1 MRDAFDEF
9 MDELRRRRAAQN
21 GSDDAGENG
30 SNGES
35 DAETSARDKTSGGEA
50 REDETVDTNRSGSGV
65 DGEPEGED
73 EGPRPLSRGGFGGGR
88 RSRSMGP
95 SDDFPQ
101 ITISRRWVVLF
112 IAVVVAFS
120 LITTFFTVGI
130 QLTTDAIWYQS
141 IGYAGVFWTRIWSQL
156 GLFALGAVAAF
167 TALWLNVWLAGRL
180 IPKGK
185 MRRFSLDDF
194 LDRLD
199 MDRFTSG
206 GFGGGPFGSS
216 PKRPG
221 ASATSVEVP
230 DLSRPVFWT
239 MLAIGI
245 LVALGLGGLLSSGW
259 ATIQLYAHQ
268 VPFQQTD
275 PNFGQNIGFYVF
287 QLPFFRL
294 LQSYV
299 NTVLL
304 VSIVVV
310 GIRYIVAV
318 VSGAPMSTP
327 ARVHLGVL
335 AMLYLWSVALGYQLD
350 RFELVYS
357 GQSTLFTGVSYAD
370 ANAKFLA
377 FNAMTVVA
385 AFAGAFILGFAYTR
399 WRIPL
404 VLTVMFWMS
413 AYVVLDVAYPQLV
426 QRFVVVPNQQAQ
438 ETPYISNNISM
449 TRLAFSL
456 TAWNG
461 SGSQALTY
469 TPKATVSQAD
479 VESETATIQ
488 NMRLWDAGP
497 LGQTLDGLN
506 VIRQYYSFPDVTT
519 DRYTFTDAASCAP
532 ATAPCVRQVMIAGRE
547 LDPTKAAS
555 SNNGTPSW
563 VNLHITYTHGVGL
576 VMVPV
581 NEVVAPAGQPNLFIK
596 DLPPVSVKGAPTI
609 TEPRIYFGTQPTAYS
624 IVGAQSQEFDYPSQ
638 NNSSGDKYNNW
649 TGNTGIKLDSTLARL
664 LFAARFGDVNLLISD
679 QITSNSQLLM
689 NRSIQERAQAIAP
702 FLRFDKDPY
711 LVVTSGGRLDY
722 ILDGYTTSAAFP
734 DANSFDPGPD
744 PKTNG
749 LAGDPF
755 NYIRNSV
762 KVVMDAYD
770 GTMSFYVSD
779 PTDPMIQAWQGVFP
793 GVFKPMADMPSDLK
807 PHLRYPVDMFD
818 AQTAQFANYHVT
830 DPGVFYQ
837 RNDLWQVPTNSSGST
852 GGPTQLPLESYYV
865 QMRVPGDASPEFVL
879 LQPMVPNG
887 RNNMIAWVAA
897 HMDPATYGQIS
908 VFDFPRDLNV
918 YGPVQME
925 SLIAQTP
932 AISQQITLW
941 NTNGSK
947 VTLGNLLVIP
957 LKESLLYVEPVYLA
971 AQSNALPAFQKVV
984 VTNGSTIVWGST
996 LQDALTQL
1004 YAAEA
1009 ANPGASPSPGGSP
1022 APGASP
1028 SPGASPAPGA
1038 SPSPNPGASPT
1049 PTATPG
1055 ATGTPGASSTPLST
1069 NAQVLIAEA
1078 SQHYAAAQDALGKK
1092 DLATYQKEMD
1102 IVGQIL
1108 AQLGQ
1113 VVGTPAP
1120 SGS

>member
-1 MRDAFDEF
+1 MRDAFDDF
-9 MDELRRRRAAQN
+9 MDELRRRRAAQD
-21 GSDDAGENG
+21 GPDDAGQNG
-30 SNGES
+30 SKTP
-35 DAETSARDKTSGGEA
+35 DETPGQDA
-50 REDETVDTNRSGSGV
+50 REDDTVDTNRSGSGA
-65 DGEPEGED
+65 EGDPED
-73 EGPRPLSRGGFGGGR
+73 EDEAPRPFSRGSFGSGFGGGR
-88 RSRSMGP
+88 RARSMGP
-95 SDDFPQ
+95 RDEFPQ

-112 IAVVVAFS
+112 IAIVVAFS

-156 GLFALGAVAAF
+156 GLFVLGAAAAF
-167 TALWLNVWLAGRL
+167 AAIWINVWVAGRL
-180 IPKGK
+180 IPKAQL
-185 MRRFSLDDF
+185 RRFSLDEF
-194 LDRLD
+194 LDRFN
-199 MDRFTSG
+199 MDRYTSG
-206 GFGGGPFGSS
+206 GFGGAFGNQ

-221 ASATSVEVP
+221 AATSSVEVP
-230 DLSRPVFWT
+230 DLSRPVFWV

-268 VPFQQTD
+268 VPFNQSD
-275 PNFGQNIGFYVF
+275 PSFNKDIGFYVF

-310 GIRYIVAV
+310 GIRYLVAV
-318 VSGAPMSTP
+318 VSGAPMPTP
-327 ARVHLGVL
+327 ARVHLGIL
-335 AMLYLWSVALGYQLD
+335 AMLYLWSIALGYQLD

-404 VLTVMFWMS
+404 MLTFMFWIS

-438 ETPYISNNISM
+438 ETPYISNNINM
-449 TRLAFSL
+449 TRLAFGL
-456 TAWNG
+456 TGWNG
-461 SGSQALTY
+461 TGSQAVTY
-469 TPKATVSQAD
+469 TPQATVSQAD
-479 VESETATIQ
+479 VLDEAATIQ

-532 ATAPCVRQVMIAGRE
+532 AAAPCVRQVMVSGRE

-581 NEVVAPAGQPNLFIK
+581 NEVVSPAGQPSLFIK
-596 DLPPVSVKGAPTI
+596 DLPPASVKGAPTI
-609 TEPRIYFGTQPTAYS
+609 TEPRIYFGTQSTVYS

-649 TGNTGIKLDSTLARL
+649 TGNTGIKLDSTLTKL

-679 QITSNSQLLM
+679 QITNNSQLLM

-702 FLRFDKDPY
+702 FLRFDKEPY
-711 LVVTSGGRLDY
+711 LVVNSAGRLDY
-722 ILDGYTTSAAFP
+722 ILDGYTTTSAFP
-734 DANSFDPGPD
+734 DANSFDPGSSSAA
-744 PKTNG
+744 NG

-755 NYIRNSV
+755 NYVRNSV

-779 PTDPMIQAWQGVFP
+779 PTDPIIQAWAGVFP
-793 GVFKPMADMPSDLK
+793 GVFKPMAEMPSDLK
-807 PHLRYPVDMFD
+807 PHLRYPVDMFN
-818 AQTAQFANYHVT
+818 AQNAQFANYHVT

-837 RNDLWQVPTNSSGST
+837 HNDLWQVPTNSASSGT
-852 GGPTQLPLESYYV
+852 GPTQLPLESYYV
-865 QMRVPGDASPEFVL
+865 EMRVPGDANPEFVL

-897 HMDPATYGQIS
+897 HMDPATYGKIS
-908 VFDFPRDLNV
+908 VFDFPRDANV

-941 NTNGSK
+941 NTNGSR

-957 LKESLLYVEPVYLA
+957 LKNSLLYVEPVYLA
-971 AQSNALPAFQKVV
+971 ASSNALPAFQKVV
-984 VTNGSTIVWGST
+984 VTNGSTIVWGNT
-996 LQDALTQL
+996 LQDSLTQL
-1004 YAAEA
+1004 YAAQA
-1009 ANPGASPSPGGSP
+1009 AGAGSSPSPGSSPTPGASPS
-1022 APGASP
+1022 A
-1028 SPGASPAPGA
+1028 
-1038 SPSPNPGASPT
+1038 
-1049 PTATPG
+1049 TATP
-1055 ATGTPGASSTPLST
+1055 ATSGTPGASNSPLST
-1069 NAQVLIAEA
+1069 NAQVLIAQA

-1102 IVGQIL
+1102 IVGQLL
-1108 AQLGQ
+1108 AQLAQ
-1113 VVGTPAP
+1113 VAGTPAP
-1120 SGS
+1120 SAS

>member
-1 MRDAFDEF
+1 MRDAFDDF
-9 MDELRRRRAAQN
+9 MDELRRRRAAQD
-21 GSDDAGENG
+21 GPDDAGQNG
-30 SNGES
+30 SKTP
-35 DAETSARDKTSGGEA
+35 DETPGQDA
-50 REDETVDTNRSGSGV
+50 REDDTVDTNRSGSGA
-65 DGEPEGED
+65 EGDPED
-73 EGPRPLSRGGFGGGR
+73 EDEAPRPFSRESFGSGFGGGR
-88 RSRSMGP
+88 RARSMGP
-95 SDDFPQ
+95 RDEFPQ

-112 IAVVVAFS
+112 IAIVVAFS

-156 GLFALGAVAAF
+156 GLFVLGAAVAFA
-167 TALWLNVWLAGRL
+167 AIWINVWVAGRL
-180 IPKGK
+180 IPKGQL
-185 MRRFSLDDF
+185 RRFSLDEF
-194 LDRLD
+194 LDRFN
-199 MDRFTSG
+199 MDRYTSG
-206 GFGGGPFGSS
+206 GFGGAFGNQ

-221 ASATSVEVP
+221 ATASTVEVP
-230 DLSRPVFWT
+230 DLSRPVFWV

-268 VPFQQTD
+268 VPFNQTD
-275 PNFGQNIGFYVF
+275 PSFNKDIGFYVF

-310 GIRYIVAV
+310 GIRYLVAV
-318 VSGAPMSTP
+318 VSGAPMPTP
-327 ARVHLGVL
+327 ARVHLGIL
-335 AMLYLWSVALGYQLD
+335 AMLYLWSIALGYQLD

-404 VLTVMFWMS
+404 MLTFMFWIS

-438 ETPYISNNISM
+438 ETPYISNNINM
-449 TRLAFSL
+449 TRLAFGL
-456 TAWNG
+456 TGWNG
-461 SGSQALTY
+461 TGSQAVTY
-469 TPKATVSQAD
+469 TPQATVSQAD
-479 VESETATIQ
+479 VLDEAATIQ

-497 LGQTLDGLN
+497 LGTTLDGLN

-532 ATAPCVRQVMIAGRE
+532 AAAPCVRQVMVSGRE

-581 NEVVAPAGQPNLFIK
+581 NEVVSPAGQPSLFIK
-596 DLPPVSVKGAPTI
+596 DLPPASVKGAPTI
-609 TEPRIYFGTQPTAYS
+609 TEPRIYFGTQSTVYS

-649 TGNTGIKLDSTLARL
+649 TGNTGIKLDSTLTKL

-679 QITSNSQLLM
+679 QITNNSQLLM

-702 FLRFDKDPY
+702 FLRFDKEPY
-711 LVVTSGGRLDY
+711 LVVNSAGRLDY
-722 ILDGYTTSAAFP
+722 ILDGYTTSSAFP
-734 DANSFDPGPD
+734 DANSFDPGSSS
-744 PKTNG
+744 TANG

-755 NYIRNSV
+755 NYVRNSV

-779 PTDPMIQAWQGVFP
+779 PTDPIIQAWAGVFP
-793 GVFKPMADMPSDLK
+793 GVFKPMAEMPSDLK
-807 PHLRYPVDMFD
+807 PHLRYPVDMFN

-837 RNDLWQVPTNSSGST
+837 HNDLWQVPTNSASSGT
-852 GGPTQLPLESYYV
+852 GPTQLPLESYYV
-865 QMRVPGDASPEFVL
+865 EMRVPGDANPEFVL

-908 VFDFPRDLNV
+908 VFDFPRDANV

-932 AISQQITLW
+932 TISQQITLW
-941 NTNGSK
+941 NTNGSR

-957 LKESLLYVEPVYLA
+957 LKNSLLYVEPVYLA
-971 AQSNALPAFQKVV
+971 ASSNALPAFQKVV
-984 VTNGSTIVWGST
+984 VTNGSTIVWGNT
-996 LQDALTQL
+996 LQDSLTQL
-1004 YAAEA
+1004 YAAQA
-1009 ANPGASPSPGGSP
+1009 AGPGSSPSPGSSPTPGASPS
-1022 APGASP
+1022 A
-1028 SPGASPAPGA
+1028 
-1038 SPSPNPGASPT
+1038 
-1049 PTATPG
+1049 TATP
-1055 ATGTPGASSTPLST
+1055 ATSGTPGASNSPLST
-1069 NAQVLIAEA
+1069 NAQVLIAQA

-1102 IVGQIL
+1102 IVGQLL
-1108 AQLGQ
+1108 AQLAQ
-1113 VVGTPAP
+1113 VAGTPAP
-1120 SGS
+1120 SAS

>member
-1 MRDAFDEF
+1 MRDAFDDF
-9 MDELRRRRAAQN
+9 MDELRRRRAAQD
-21 GSDDAGENG
+21 GPDDAGQNG
-30 SNGES
+30 SKTP
-35 DAETSARDKTSGGEA
+35 DETPGQDA
-50 REDETVDTNRSGSGV
+50 REDDTVDTNRSGSGA
-65 DGEPEGED
+65 EGDPED
-73 EGPRPLSRGGFGGGR
+73 EDEAPRPFSRGSFGSGFGGGR
-88 RSRSMGP
+88 RARSMGP
-95 SDDFPQ
+95 RDEFPQ

-112 IAVVVAFS
+112 IAIVVAFS

-156 GLFALGAVAAF
+156 GLFVLGAAAAF
-167 TALWLNVWLAGRL
+167 AAIWINVWVAGRL
-180 IPKGK
+180 IPKAQL
-185 MRRFSLDDF
+185 RRFSLDEF
-194 LDRLD
+194 LDRFN
-199 MDRFTSG
+199 MDRYTSG
-206 GFGGGPFGSS
+206 GFGGAFGNQ

-221 ASATSVEVP
+221 AATSSVEVP
-230 DLSRPVFWT
+230 DLSRPVFWV

-268 VPFQQTD
+268 VPFNQSD
-275 PNFGQNIGFYVF
+275 PSFNKDIGFYVF

-310 GIRYIVAV
+310 GIRYLVAV
-318 VSGAPMSTP
+318 VSGAPMPTP
-327 ARVHLGVL
+327 ARVHLGIL
-335 AMLYLWSVALGYQLD
+335 AMLYLWSIALGYQLD

-404 VLTVMFWMS
+404 MLTFMFWIS

-438 ETPYISNNISM
+438 ETPYISNNINM
-449 TRLAFSL
+449 TRLAFGL
-456 TAWNG
+456 TGWNG
-461 SGSQALTY
+461 TGSQAVTY
-469 TPKATVSQAD
+469 TPQATVSQAD
-479 VESETATIQ
+479 VLDEAATIQ

-532 ATAPCVRQVMIAGRE
+532 AAAPCVRQVMVSGRE

-581 NEVVAPAGQPNLFIK
+581 NEVVSPAGQPSLFIK
-596 DLPPVSVKGAPTI
+596 DLPPASVKGAPTI
-609 TEPRIYFGTQPTAYS
+609 TEPRIYFGTQSTVYS

-649 TGNTGIKLDSTLARL
+649 TGNTGIKLDSTLTKL

-679 QITSNSQLLM
+679 QITNNSQLLM

-702 FLRFDKDPY
+702 FLRFDKEPY
-711 LVVTSGGRLDY
+711 LVVNSAGRLDY
-722 ILDGYTTSAAFP
+722 ILDGYTTTSAFP
-734 DANSFDPGPD
+734 DANSFDPGSSSAA
-744 PKTNG
+744 NG

-755 NYIRNSV
+755 NYVRNSV

-779 PTDPMIQAWQGVFP
+779 PTDPIIQAWAGVFP
-793 GVFKPMADMPSDLK
+793 GVFKPMAEMPSDLK
-807 PHLRYPVDMFD
+807 PHLRYPVDMFN

-837 RNDLWQVPTNSSGST
+837 HNDLWQVPTNSASSGT
-852 GGPTQLPLESYYV
+852 GPTQLPLESYYV
-865 QMRVPGDASPEFVL
+865 EMRVPGDANPEFVL

-897 HMDPATYGQIS
+897 HMDPATYGKIS
-908 VFDFPRDLNV
+908 VFDFPRDANV

-941 NTNGSK
+941 NTNGSR

-957 LKESLLYVEPVYLA
+957 LKNSLLYVEPVYLA
-971 AQSNALPAFQKVV
+971 ASSNALPAFQKVV
-984 VTNGSTIVWGST
+984 VTNGSTIVWGNT
-996 LQDALTQL
+996 LQDSLTQL
-1004 YAAEA
+1004 YAAQA
-1009 ANPGASPSPGGSP
+1009 AGAGSSPSPGSSPTPGASPS
-1022 APGASP
+1022 A
-1028 SPGASPAPGA
+1028 
-1038 SPSPNPGASPT
+1038 
-1049 PTATPG
+1049 TATP
-1055 ATGTPGASSTPLST
+1055 ATSGTPGASNSPLST
-1069 NAQVLIAEA
+1069 NAQVLIAQA

-1102 IVGQIL
+1102 IVGQLL
-1108 AQLGQ
+1108 AQLAQ
-1113 VVGTPAP
+1113 VAGTPAP
-1120 SGS
+1120 SAS

>member
-21 GSDDAGENG
+21 GPDDAGENG
-30 SNGES
+30 SNEEPGGEIHAG
-35 DAETSARDKTSGGEA
+35 DETSDRKA
-50 REDETVDTNRSGSGV
+50 REDETVDTNRSSSGS
-65 DGEPEGED
+65 DGDPEDQD
-73 EGPRPLSRGGFGGGR
+73 EAPRPFSSGSFGGGR
-88 RSRSMGP
+88 RTRPVGP
-95 SDDFPQ
+95 GSDFPQ

-112 IAVVVAFS
+112 IAIVVAFS

-130 QLTTDAIWYQS
+130 RLTTDAIWYQS

-156 GLFALGAVAAF
+156 GLFVLGAVAAF
-167 TALWLNVWLAGRL
+167 AAVWFNVWLAGRL
-180 IPKGK
+180 IPKGQL
-185 MRRFSLDDF
+185 RRFSFDDF
-194 LDRLD
+194 LDRFNLD
-199 MDRFTSG
+199 RYTGASGG
-206 GFGGGPFGSS
+206 GFGSGPFGGQ

-221 ASATSVEVP
+221 ANTTSVEVP

-268 VPFQQTD
+268 VPFQQND
-275 PNFGQNIGFYVF
+275 PTFGKNIGFYVF

-327 ARVHLGVL
+327 ARVHLGIL
-335 AMLYLWSVALGYQLD
+335 AMLYLWSIALGYQLD

-357 GQSTLFTGVSYAD
+357 SQSTLFTGVSYAD

-385 AFAGAFILGFAYTR
+385 GFAGAFILGFAYTR

-404 VLTVMFWMS
+404 ILTVMFWMS
-413 AYVVLDVAYPQLV
+413 AYVVLDVAYPQLM
-426 QRFVVVPNQQAQ
+426 QRYVVEPNQQSL
-438 ETPYISNNISM
+438 ETPYISNNINM
-449 TRLAFSL
+449 TRLAFGL
-456 TAWNG
+456 TTWNG
-461 SGSQALTY
+461 AGSQAVTY
-469 TPKATVSQAD
+469 TPNSTVSQAD
-479 VESETATIQ
+479 VEGEAATIQ

-532 ATAPCVRQVMIAGRE
+532 AAPPCVRQVMVSGRE
-547 LDPTKAAS
+547 LDPTKAS

-609 TEPRIYFGTQPTAYS
+609 SEPRIYFGTQSTVYS

-649 TGNTGIKLDSTLARL
+649 TGNTGIKLDSTLTRL

-679 QITSNSQLLM
+679 QINNNSQLLM

-711 LVVTSGGRLDY
+711 LVVNSQGRLDY

-734 DANSFDPGPD
+734 DANSFSPGSD
-744 PKTNG
+744 ASASG

-779 PTDPMIQAWQGVFP
+779 PTDPIIQAWQGVFP

-807 PHLRYPVDMFD
+807 PHLRYPVDMFN

-830 DPGVFYQ
+830 DPGVFFQ
-837 RNDLWQVPTNSSGST
+837 GNDLWHVPTNTGSN
-852 GGPTQLPLESYYV
+852 GGPTQLPLEPYYV
-865 QMRVPGDASPEFVL
+865 QMRVPGDANPEFVL
-879 LQPMVPNG
+879 LQPIVLNG

-897 HMDPATYGQIS
+897 HMDPATYGQVS
-908 VFDFPRDLNV
+908 VFDFPRATNV

-925 SLIAQTP
+925 SLIASTP
-932 AISQQITLW
+932 TISQQITLW

-957 LKESLLYVEPVYLA
+957 LKNSLLYVEPVYLA
-971 AQSNALPAFQKVV
+971 ASSNALPAFQKVV
-984 VTNGSTIVWGST
+984 VTNGSTIVWGNT

-1009 ANPGASPSPGGSP
+1009 ANPGSSPSPGGSP
-1022 APGASP
+1022 SPTSGAT
-1028 SPGASPAPGA
+1028 
-1038 SPSPNPGASPT
+1038 PT
-1049 PTATPG
+1049 PTATPNVT
-1055 ATGTPGASSTPLST
+1055 ATPNPSSTPLST
-1069 NAQVLIAEA
+1069 SAQQLISEA

-1092 DLATYQKEMD
+1092 DLATYQREMD
-1102 IVGQIL
+1102 IVGQLL
-1108 AQLGQ
+1108 AQLAQ

-1120 SGS
+1120 SAS

>member
-21 GSDDAGENG
+21 GPDGATENG

-35 DAETSARDKTSGGEA
+35 GAEPHAQDQAPDGEA
-50 REDETVDTNRSGSGV
+50 REDEAVDTNRSGSGA

-73 EGPRPLSRGGFGGGR
+73 EAPRPVFRGGGFGGGFGGGR
-88 RSRSMGP
+88 RSRSVGP

-112 IAVVVAFS
+112 IAIIVAFS

-156 GLFALGAVAAF
+156 GLFVLGAVTAFAAV
-167 TALWLNVWLAGRL
+167 WLNVWVAGRL

-185 MRRFSLDDF
+185 LRRFSLDDF
-194 LDRLD
+194 LDRFN
-199 MDRFTSG
+199 MDRYTGG
-206 GFGGGPFGSS
+206 GFGGGFGGGQ

-221 ASATSVEVP
+221 ASASSVEVP

-268 VPFQQTD
+268 VTFQAND
-275 PNFGQNIGFYVF
+275 PTFGKNIGFYVF

-294 LQSYV
+294 VQSYV

-310 GIRYIVAV
+310 GIRYLVAV

-327 ARVHLGVL
+327 ARIHLGIL
-335 AMLYLWSVALGYQLD
+335 AMLYLWSIAIGYQLD

-357 GQSTLFTGVSYAD
+357 TQSTLFTGVSYAD

-385 AFAGAFILGFAYTR
+385 GFAGAFILGFAYTR
-399 WRIPL
+399 WRVPL
-404 VLTVMFWMS
+404 LLTFMFWIS

-449 TRLAFSL
+449 TRLAFGLEGWQS
-456 TAWNG
+456 
-461 SGSQALTY
+461 STY
-469 TPKATVSQAD
+469 TPQATVAQSD
-479 VESETATIQ
+479 VESETATVQ
-488 NMRLWDAGP
+488 NMRLWDADP

-506 VIRQYYSFPDVTT
+506 VIRQYYGFPDVTT

-532 ATAPCVRQVMIAGRE
+532 AAAPCVRQVMISGRE
-547 LDPTKAAS
+547 LDPTKVTGSDSAA
-555 SNNGTPSW
+555 PSW

-581 NEVVAPAGQPNLFIK
+581 NEVVAPGGQPNLFIK

-609 TEPRIYFGTQPTAYS
+609 TEPRIYFGSQPTVYS
-624 IVGAQSQEFDYPSQ
+624 IVGAQSQEFDYPSG

-649 TGNTGIKLDSTLARL
+649 TGTTGIKLDSTLTRL

-679 QITSNSQLLM
+679 QITNNSQLLM

-711 LVVTSGGRLDY
+711 LVVTSGGRLNY
-722 ILDGYTTSAAFP
+722 ILDGYTTTGAFP
-734 DANSFDPGPD
+734 DANSYNPGSDP
-744 PKTNG
+744 TANG

-779 PTDPMIQAWQGVFP
+779 PTDPIIQAWQGVFP
-793 GVFKPMADMPSDLK
+793 GVFKPLAAMPSDLT
-807 PHLRYPVDMFD
+807 PHLRYPTDMFN
-818 AQTAQFANYHVT
+818 AQTTEFAKYHVT

-837 RNDLWQVPTNSSGST
+837 GNDLWQVPGNAGGSS
-852 GGPTQLPLESYYV
+852 GGPTQLPLEAYYV
-865 QMRVPGDASPEFVL
+865 EMRVPGEQNPEFVL

-887 RNNMIAWVAA
+887 RKNMIAWVAA
-897 HMDPATYGQIS
+897 HMDPGAYGNLSI
-908 VFDFPRDLNV
+908 FDFPRDANV
-918 YGPVQME
+918 YGPVQVE

-957 LKESLLYVEPVYLA
+957 LKNSLLYVEPVYLA
-971 AQSNALPAFQKVV
+971 ASSNALPAFQKVV
-984 VTNGSTIVWGST
+984 VTNGSTVVWGNT

-1009 ANPGASPSPGGSP
+1009 ANPGSSPSPGG
-1022 APGASP
+1022 
-1028 SPGASPAPGA
+1028 

-1055 ATGTPGASSTPLST
+1055 ASGAPGASNTPLST
-1069 NAQVLIAEA
+1069 NAQVLISQA
-1078 SQHYAAAQDALGKK
+1078 SQYYAAAQDALGRR
-1092 DLATYQKEMD
+1092 DLATYQKDMD
-1102 IVGQIL
+1102 IVGQLL
-1108 AQLGQ
+1108 AQLAQ

-1120 SGS
+1120 SAS

>member
-1 MRDAFDEF
+1 MRDAFDDF
-9 MDELRRRRAAQN
+9 MDELRRRRAAQD
-21 GSDDAGENG
+21 GPDDAGQNG
-30 SNGES
+30 SKTP
-35 DAETSARDKTSGGEA
+35 DETPGQDA
-50 REDETVDTNRSGSGV
+50 REDDTVDTNRSGSGA
-65 DGEPEGED
+65 EGDPED
-73 EGPRPLSRGGFGGGR
+73 EDEAPRPFSRGSFGSGFGGGR
-88 RSRSMGP
+88 RARSMGP
-95 SDDFPQ
+95 RDEFPQ

-112 IAVVVAFS
+112 IAIVVAFS

-156 GLFALGAVAAF
+156 GLFVLGAAVAFA
-167 TALWLNVWLAGRL
+167 AIWINVWVAGRL
-180 IPKGK
+180 IPKGQL
-185 MRRFSLDDF
+185 RRFSLDEF
-194 LDRLD
+194 LDRFN
-199 MDRFTSG
+199 MDRYTSG
-206 GFGGGPFGSS
+206 GFGGAFGNQ

-221 ASATSVEVP
+221 AAASSVEVP
-230 DLSRPVFWT
+230 DVSRPVFWV

-268 VPFQQTD
+268 VPFNQTD
-275 PNFGQNIGFYVF
+275 PSFNKDIGFYVF

-310 GIRYIVAV
+310 GIRYLVAV
-318 VSGAPMSTP
+318 VSGAPMPTP
-327 ARVHLGVL
+327 ARVHLGIL
-335 AMLYLWSVALGYQLD
+335 AMLYLWSIALGYQLD

-404 VLTVMFWMS
+404 ILTFMFWIS

-438 ETPYISNNISM
+438 ETPYISNNINM
-449 TRLAFSL
+449 TRLAFGL
-456 TAWNG
+456 TGWNG
-461 SGSQALTY
+461 TGSQAVTY
-469 TPKATVSQAD
+469 TPQATVSQAD
-479 VESETATIQ
+479 VLDEAATIQ

-497 LGQTLDGLN
+497 LGTTLDGLN

-532 ATAPCVRQVMIAGRE
+532 AAAPCVRQVMVSGRE

-581 NEVVAPAGQPNLFIK
+581 NEVVSPAGQPSLFIK
-596 DLPPVSVKGAPTI
+596 DLPPASVKGAPTI
-609 TEPRIYFGTQPTAYS
+609 TEPRIYFGTQSTVYS

-649 TGNTGIKLDSTLARL
+649 TGNTGIKLDSTLTKL

-679 QITSNSQLLM
+679 QITNNSQLLM

-702 FLRFDKDPY
+702 FLRFDKEPY
-711 LVVTSGGRLDY
+711 LVVNSSGRLDY
-722 ILDGYTTSAAFP
+722 ILDGYTTTSAFP
-734 DANSFDPGPD
+734 DANSFDPGASS
-744 PKTNG
+744 TANG

-755 NYIRNSV
+755 NYVRNSV

-779 PTDPMIQAWQGVFP
+779 PTDPIIQAWAGVFP
-793 GVFKPMADMPSDLK
+793 GVFKPMAEMPSDLK
-807 PHLRYPVDMFD
+807 PHLRYPVDMFN

-837 RNDLWQVPTNSSGST
+837 HNDLWQVPTNSASSGT
-852 GGPTQLPLESYYV
+852 GPTQLPLESYYV
-865 QMRVPGDASPEFVL
+865 EMRVPGDANPEFVL

-908 VFDFPRDLNV
+908 VFDFPRDANV

-932 AISQQITLW
+932 TISQQITLW
-941 NTNGSK
+941 NTNGSR

-957 LKESLLYVEPVYLA
+957 LKNSLLYVEPVYLA
-971 AQSNALPAFQKVV
+971 ASSNALPAFQKVV
-984 VTNGSTIVWGST
+984 VTNGSTIVWGNT
-996 LQDALTQL
+996 LQDSLTQL
-1004 YAAEA
+1004 YAAQA
-1009 ANPGASPSPGGSP
+1009 AGPGSSPSPGSSPTPGASPS
-1022 APGASP
+1022 A
-1028 SPGASPAPGA
+1028 
-1038 SPSPNPGASPT
+1038 
-1049 PTATPG
+1049 TATP
-1055 ATGTPGASSTPLST
+1055 ATSGTPGASNSPLST
-1069 NAQVLIAEA
+1069 NAQVLIAQA

-1102 IVGQIL
+1102 IVGQLL
-1108 AQLGQ
+1108 AQLAQ
-1113 VVGTPAP
+1113 VAGTPAP
-1120 SGS
+1120 SAS

>member
-9 MDELRRRRAAQN
+9 MDELRRRRAAIN
-21 GSDDAGENG
+21 GSDDAGKNG

-35 DAETSARDKTSGGEA
+35 DAETAARDKPSGGEA
-50 REDETVDTNRSGSGV
+50 REDETVDTNRSGPGT
-65 DGEPEGED
+65 DGDPEGED
-73 EGPRPLSRGGFGGGR
+73 EAPRPVSRGGFGGGFGGR
-88 RSRSMGP
+88 RRTRGMGP

-101 ITISRRWVVLF
+101 INISRRWVVLF
-112 IAVVVAFS
+112 IAIIVAFS

-141 IGYAGVFWTRIWSQL
+141 IGFAGVFWTRIWSQL
-156 GLFALGAVAAF
+156 GLFVLGAAAAF
-167 TALWLNVWLAGRL
+167 AAIWLNVWLAGRM
-180 IPKGK
+180 IPKGQL
-185 MRRFSLDDF
+185 RRFSLDDF
-194 LDRLD
+194 LDRLN
-199 MDRFTSG
+199 MDRYTGG
-206 GFGGGPFGSS
+206 GFGGGSFGSP

-221 ASATSVEVP
+221 ASASSVEVP
-230 DLSRPVFWT
+230 DLSRPVFWV

-245 LVALGLGGLLSSGW
+245 LAALGLGGLLSGGW

-268 VPFQQTD
+268 VPFQGTD
-275 PNFGQNIGFYVF
+275 PTFGKNIGFYVF

-294 LQSYV
+294 LQSYI

-327 ARVHLGVL
+327 ARVHLGIL
-335 AMLYLWSVALGYQLD
+335 AMLYLWSIALGYQLD

-399 WRIPL
+399 WRVPL
-404 VLTVMFWMS
+404 ILTVMFWIS

-426 QRFVVVPNQQAQ
+426 QRYVVEPNQQSQ
-438 ETPYISNNISM
+438 ETPYITNNINM
-449 TRLAFSL
+449 TRLAFGL
-456 TAWNG
+456 TTWNG
-461 SGSQALTY
+461 QGSQAVTY
-469 TPKATVSQAD
+469 TPNATVSQTD
-479 VESETATIQ
+479 VEGEAATIQ

-532 ATAPCVRQVMIAGRE
+532 AAAPCVRQVMISGRE

-596 DLPPVSVKGAPTI
+596 DLPPASVKGAPTI
-609 TEPRIYFGTQPTAYS
+609 TEPRIYFGTQPTVYS

-638 NNSSGDKYNNW
+638 NNTTGDKYNNW
-649 TGNTGIKLDSTLARL
+649 TGTTGIKLDSTLTRL
-664 LFAARFGDVNLLISD
+664 LFAARFGDINLLISN
-679 QITSNSQLLM
+679 QITNNSQLLM
-689 NRSIQERAQAIAP
+689 TRSIQERAQAIAP

-711 LVVTSGGRLDY
+711 LVVNSAGRLDY

-734 DANSFDPGPD
+734 DANSYDPGQNASA
-744 PKTNG
+744 NG

-779 PTDPMIQAWQGVFP
+779 PTDPIIQAWQGVFP
-793 GVFKPMADMPSDLK
+793 GVFKPMADMPADLK
-807 PHLRYPVDMFD
+807 PHLRYPVDMFN
-818 AQTAQFANYHVT
+818 AQTAQFAKYHVT

-837 RNDLWQVPTNSSGST
+837 SNDLWQVPTNTSSSS

-865 QMRVPGDASPEFVL
+865 EMRVPGDPNPEFVL
-879 LQPMVPNG
+879 LQPVVPNG

-897 HMDPATYGQIS
+897 HMDPGSYGQVS
-908 VFDFPRDLNV
+908 VFDFPRDANV

-925 SLIAQTP
+925 SLIAQNST
-932 AISQQITLW
+932 ISGQMTLW
-941 NTNGSK
+941 NAAGSK

-957 LKESLLYVEPVYLA
+957 LKDSLLYVEPVYLA
-971 AQSNALPAFQKVV
+971 ASSNALPTFQKVV
-984 VTNGSTIVWGST
+984 VTNGSTIVWGNT
-996 LQDALTQL
+996 LQDALTSL

-1009 ANPGASPSPGGSP
+1009 AG
-1022 APGASP
+1022 PGASP
-1028 SPGASPAPGA
+1028 SPGASPTPGA
-1038 SPSPNPGASPT
+1038 SSS
-1049 PTATPG
+1049 PTATGTP
-1055 ATGTPGASSTPLST
+1055 APTGTPGASGTPLSSD
-1069 NAQVLIAEA
+1069 AQTLISQA

-1102 IVGQIL
+1102 IVGQLL
-1108 AQLGQ
+1108 AQLQQ

-1120 SGS
+1120 AAS